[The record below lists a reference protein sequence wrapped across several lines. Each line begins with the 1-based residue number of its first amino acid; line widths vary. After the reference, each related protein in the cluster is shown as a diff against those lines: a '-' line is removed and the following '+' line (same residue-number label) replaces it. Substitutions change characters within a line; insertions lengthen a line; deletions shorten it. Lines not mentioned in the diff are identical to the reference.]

1 MAAFL
6 EIICSIFT
14 IVFYLSLFIPFQ
26 KLNNE
31 SIGFQDSPY
40 ILLIMSFCNSILNGI
55 YYLRNDLDILWI
67 SHFLCSFISF
77 IFIVILL
84 IFISEQKIVKSLL
97 FNIISLIVIILIFYI
112 CYSLL
117 NINSIKVIGI
127 IFKILM
133 YAALN
138 EKLHNFIKTK
148 ISDLLPI
155 VSSIIGLISAIFWSI
170 YGFLE
175 SKSDFTIPNLFGIL
189 FTALPISLWYLIK
202 ENKNDSENESSSER
216 ESSDNSNQNIIN

>member
-1 MAAFL
+1 MAEFL

-14 IVFYLSLFIPFQ
+14 IMFYLSLFKPFQ

-31 SIGFQDSPY
+31 IIGFQESPY
-40 ILLIMSFCNSILNGI
+40 ILLIMSFFNSILNGI

-84 IFISEQKIVKSLL
+84 IFISEQKIFKSLL

-112 CYSLL
+112 SYSLF
-117 NINSIKVIGI
+117 NINVIKVIGI

-138 EKLHNFIKTK
+138 EKLYNFLKTK

-155 VSSIIGLISAIFWSI
+155 VSSIVGLLSAIFWLI
-170 YGFLE
+170 YGIYE
-175 SKSDFTIPNLFGIL
+175 SKSDFIIPNLFGII
-189 FTALPISLWYLIK
+189 FTALPICLWYFIK
-202 ENKNDSENESSSER
+202 ENKNDTQNESSSGI
-216 ESSDNSNQNIIN
+216 ESSDLPNQNIIN